1 MAMAASVESFVSNGV
16 FHENGIANDS
26 GKEKGACNGLTNGF
40 SNGKPAATTDHHNGV
55 GNGYMNGNAAT
66 NGGAIDDQTGEGS
79 GEEDEVVHVCP
90 LTRSMFRQIS
100 KKAFKLDEIDGVS
113 LPPDNKL
120 RELHD
125 RFTTKAGDVFVVTY
139 PKCGTI
145 WTTQIVKLVLN
156 NGVDDTAVDNDVA
169 HPWIE
174 LTPPESIAVSRQG
187 AVHICIRIVSTSA
200 G

>member
-1 MAMAASVESFVSNGV
+1 MAMTANVESFVANGV
-16 FHENGIANDS
+16 FHENGIANAS
-26 GKEKGACNGLTNGF
+26 GKENGACNGLTNSF
-40 SNGKPAATTDHHNGV
+40 SNGNPTGSTDHHNGI
-55 GNGYMNGNAAT
+55 GNGFMNSNAAT
-66 NGGAIDDQTGEGS
+66 NGSETNGKTDDGS
-79 GEEDEVVHVCP
+79 SEEDEVVHVCP

-125 RFTTKAGDVFVVTY
+125 RFMTQDGDVFVVTY

-169 HPWIE
+169 QPWIE
-174 LTPPESIAVSRQG
+174 LTPPETVSVG
-187 AVHICIRIVSTSA
+187 FHECFVCVCI
-200 G
+200 

>member
-1 MAMAASVESFVSNGV
+1 MAANVESFVGNGV
-16 FHENGIANDS
+16 FHENGITNAS
-26 GKEKGACNGLTNGF
+26 GNETGLCNGLLTNGF
-40 SNGKPAATTDHHNGV
+40 SNGKPAAASCTDHHNGA
-55 GNGYMNGNAAT
+55 GNGYT
-66 NGGAIDDQTGEGS
+66 NGDAAANDGETNGQTGEGS
-79 GEEDEVVHVCP
+79 SDEEEVVHVCP

-100 KKAFKLDEIDGVS
+100 KKTFKLDEIDGVS

-125 RFTTKAGDVFVVTY
+125 RFTTRDGDVFVVTY

-169 HPWIE
+169 RPWIE
-174 LTPPESIAVSRQG
+174 LTPPETIAVSGQC
-187 AVHICIRIVSTSA
+187 AFIM
-200 G
+200 

>member
-1 MAMAASVESFVSNGV
+1 MAMAVNAESFVSNGV
-16 FHENGIANDS
+16 FNENGIANAS
-26 GKEKGACNGLTNGF
+26 GKDNGACNGLTNGF
-40 SNGKPAATTDHHNGV
+40 SSGNPAASTDHHNGV
-55 GNGYMNGNAAT
+55 GNGYMNGNGAT
-66 NGGAIDDQTGEGS
+66 NGGETNGQTGDS
-79 GEEDEVVHVCP
+79 SSDEDEVVHVCP

-125 RFTTKAGDVFVVTY
+125 SFTTQAGDVFVVTY

-156 NGVDDTAVDNDVA
+156 NGVDNTAIDNDIA
-169 HPWIE
+169 QPWIE
-174 LTPPESIAVSRQG
+174 LTPPETIAVSMQG
-187 AVHICIRIVSTSA
+187 ALYVWLVLTSA